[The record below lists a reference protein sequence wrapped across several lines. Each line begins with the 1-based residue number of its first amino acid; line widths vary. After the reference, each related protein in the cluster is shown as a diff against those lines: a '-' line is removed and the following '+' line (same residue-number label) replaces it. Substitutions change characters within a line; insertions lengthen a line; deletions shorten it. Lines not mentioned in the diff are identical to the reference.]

1 MLALLHPLHQ
11 LRMHFQHQLRLLQHL
26 YLLHQCQLLLLCLL
40 RPLQQPGDCSHSL
53 LHQLH

>member
-1 MLALLHPLHQ
+1 MLVLLHPLQQ

-26 YLLHQCQLLLLCLL
+26 YQLHQCQLLLLCLL
-40 RPLQQPGDCSHSL
+40 RLLQKPAHSL